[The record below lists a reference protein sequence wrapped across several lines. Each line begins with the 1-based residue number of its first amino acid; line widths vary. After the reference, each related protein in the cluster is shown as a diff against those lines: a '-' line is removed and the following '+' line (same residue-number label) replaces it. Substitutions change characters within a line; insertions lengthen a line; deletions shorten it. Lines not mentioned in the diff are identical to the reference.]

1 MKSYEG
7 TRVCEISGGPMIY
20 DVPGFALQSE
30 GFTESKLIL
39 LTVDRPI
46 NRETRNWVKKQ
57 QFYLE
62 SQKTNKMVDSC
73 PKEPSCLS

>member
-1 MKSYEG
+1 
-7 TRVCEISGGPMIY
+7 MIC

-62 SQKTNKMVDSC
+62 SQKTKKMVDSC

>member
-7 TRVCEISGGPMIY
+7 TRVCEISGGPMIC

-62 SQKTNKMVDSC
+62 SQKTKKMVDSC